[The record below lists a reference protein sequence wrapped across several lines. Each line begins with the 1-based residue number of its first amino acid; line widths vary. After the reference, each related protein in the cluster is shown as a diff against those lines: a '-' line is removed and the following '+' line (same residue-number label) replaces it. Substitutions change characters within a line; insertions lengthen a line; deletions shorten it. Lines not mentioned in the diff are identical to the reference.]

1 MMTKEELDQSMEFIK
16 TILREAKLYR
26 ELKERQKEYNN
37 NYRKTDEGKENRRK
51 AQQKY
56 MKKNASKKTV
66 V

>member
-1 MMTKEELDQSMEFIK
+1 MMTKEELEQSMEFIK

-37 NYRKTDEGKENRRK
+37 NYRKTDEGKEKRKK
-51 AQQKY
+51 AQRKY
-56 MKKNASKKTV
+56 MKKKATEAV